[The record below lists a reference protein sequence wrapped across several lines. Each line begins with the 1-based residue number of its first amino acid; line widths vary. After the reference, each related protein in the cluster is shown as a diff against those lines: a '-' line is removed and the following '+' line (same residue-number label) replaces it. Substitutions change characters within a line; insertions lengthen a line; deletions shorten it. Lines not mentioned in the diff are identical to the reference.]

1 MTDLLETLKPETLH
15 SVAEAVVLLEHPG
28 GSDIFET
35 VTENLLTEA
44 SPDTNE
50 LTTTDEVTV
59 LLSEGVQGPPG
70 VGPQGPKGDPG
81 ADSIVP
87 GPQGPAGPTGPAGPQ
102 GPAGADSTVPGPQGP
117 SGPQGAQGELGP
129 QGPQGTQ
136 GPQGPVGPAGLEG
149 PQGPPGADSTVPGP
163 QGPAGPQGE
172 VGPQGETGPQG
183 PAGTGSGIEHSTYAD
198 ASRPV
203 AYVAYANR
211 IVRLDYATW
220 PPAETTA
227 STTDVHTDW
236 PNRASLEYA

>member
-15 SVAEAVVLLEHPG
+15 SVAEVVVLLEHPG

-44 SPDTNE
+44 APDTNE

-117 SGPQGAQGELGP
+117 AGPQGLQGI
-129 QGPQGTQ
+129 QG
-136 GPQGPVGPAGLEG
+136 A
-149 PQGPPGADSTVPGP
+149 PGADSTVPGSQGPAGPVGP

-172 VGPQGETGPQG
+172 AGPQG
-183 PAGTGSGIEHSTYAD
+183 PAGTGSGIEQSIYVD
-198 ASRPV
+198 ASRPI
-203 AYVAYANR
+203 AYVGYSSR

-220 PPAETTA
+220 PPVETTETTA
-227 STTDVHTDW
+227 NVHADW
-236 PNRASLEYA
+236 PNRASLTYT

>member
-1 MTDLLETLKPETLH
+1 MTDILETLKPETLH
-15 SVAEAVVLLEHPG
+15 SVAEVVVLLEHPG

-44 SPDTNE
+44 APDTNE

-117 SGPQGAQGELGP
+117 AGPQGLQGI
-129 QGPQGTQ
+129 QG
-136 GPQGPVGPAGLEG
+136 A
-149 PQGPPGADSTVPGP
+149 PGADSTVPGP
-163 QGPAGPQGE
+163 QGPAGPAGP
-172 VGPQGETGPQG
+172 VGPQGPAGQQGEAGPQG
-183 PAGTGSGIEHSTYAD
+183 PAGTGGTEKSLYAD
-198 ASRPV
+198 ASRPI
-203 AYVAYANR
+203 AYVGYSSR

-227 STTDVHTDW
+227 STTDVHADW
-236 PNRASLEYA
+236 PNRASLGYA